1 MTFRSSIDQDLLPS
15 ALKASIDLTQLLT
28 GGAVA
33 DLARNKMNVIAF
45 HEQMLNDGVEHWDV
59 LQIPPRA
66 LG

>member
-1 MTFRSSIDQDLLPS
+1 
-15 ALKASIDLTQLLT
+15 LKASIDLTQLLT